1 MSGTHSPTV
10 RGRRL
15 ALELRRLREA
25 AKLTCED
32 VAARLECSAS
42 KISRIETGRVSA
54 SPRDVR
60 DLLRIYDVPEDQH
73 DSLIQLARQSRQK
86 GWWHA
91 YAPGVQ
97 PQLAT
102 YLGMESAASEIR
114 FYSVTRIPAL
124 LQTES
129 YAHAVISAGRL
140 GSSYPVPTDWPV
152 ELLMERQRL
161 AMASPPLLW
170 VVMDEAALRRQVGG
184 RETTRQQL
192 EHLIELSSMPTVFL
206 QVIPFSRGEYVAM
219 DLPFNILGFPDQADP
234 DVACAGYPTG
244 LLWIE
249 DTAELDRYNVI
260 FHHLQATALSPVESV
275 ALMATMLTELRKDG
289 DGPLPRLAGPFLSP
303 ATFPQVDGAPAV
315 GLEPTT

>member
-1 MSGTHSPTV
+1 VSGTHSPTV

-32 VAARLECSAS
+32 VAAELECSAS
-42 KISRIETGRVSA
+42 KISRIETGRVSV

-60 DLLRIYDVPEDQH
+60 DLLRIYRVPDDQH
-73 DSLIQLARQSRQK
+73 DSLIQLARQARQK

-91 YAPGVQ
+91 YGPGVQ

-102 YLGMESAASEIR
+102 YLSMETAASELR
-114 FYSVTRIPAL
+114 MYCVTRIPAL

-129 YAHAVISAGRL
+129 YARTVITAGRL
-140 GSSYPVPTDWPV
+140 GSSFPVPTEWPV

-161 AMASPPLLW
+161 AMADPPRVW
-170 VVMDEAALRRQVGG
+170 VILDEAAVRRQVGG
-184 RETTRQQL
+184 LEVTREQIER
-192 EHLIELSSMPTVFL
+192 LIELSSMPTVLL
-206 QVIPFSRGEYVAM
+206 QLIPFSRGEYPAM
-219 DLPFNILGFPDQADP
+219 DLPFIIMGFPDPADL

-249 DTAELDRYNVI
+249 DSAEVDRYNLI
-260 FHHLQATALSPVESV
+260 FHHLQATALSPAESV
-275 ALMATMLTELRKDG
+275 AVLGSLLTELRTG
-289 DGPLPRLAGPFLSP
+289 AGV
-303 ATFPQVDGAPAV
+303 Q
-315 GLEPTT
+315 

>member
-1 MSGTHSPTV
+1 VSGTHSPTV

-129 YAHAVISAGRL
+129 YARAVISASRL
-140 GSSYPVPTDWPV
+140 GTSYPVPTDWPV

-161 AMASPPLLW
+161 AMANPPLLW
-170 VVMDEAALRRQVGG
+170 VIMDEAAVRRQVGG
-184 RETTRQQL
+184 RETTRRQL
-192 EHLIELSSMPTVFL
+192 EHLVELSSMPTVLL
-206 QVIPFSRGEYVAM
+206 QIIPFRRGEYAAM
-219 DLPFNILGFPDQADP
+219 DLPFIVLGFPDQADP

-244 LLWIE
+244 MLWIE
-249 DTAELDRYNVI
+249 DTAEVDRYNLI
-260 FHHLQATALSPVESV
+260 FHHLQAAALSPAESV
-275 ALMATMLTELRKDG
+275 AVMVTMLNELRAEAG
-289 DGPLPRLAGPFLSP
+289 GPLPRVTGTFLGA
-303 ATFPQVDGAPAV
+303 ATFPQLDTAPAV